1 MVDAAARP
9 GSDPALRARG
19 LTKRYRD
26 TVAVDAID
34 LEIAPGELVS
44 LLGPNGAGK
53 STLMDMIAGV
63 VRPDGGDAWVLGHS
77 LRREPMAARRALG
90 VVPQDIALYP
100 DLSARENLLFWGRM
114 YGLTGT
120 RLERRTATLLEVVG
134 LAERQRG
141 RVETFS
147 GGMKRRL
154 NIAAALLHEPP
165 VIMLDE
171 PTVGID
177 PQSRRAILDY
187 VQRLNDDGATVLY
200 TTHYMEE
207 AAELSDRIAI
217 LDRGRII
224 AQGTHDALTRIV
236 GEHDRIELELAGA
249 SASDPGAAAA
259 AAFADLP
266 GVRQVS
272 PQGATLELLA
282 DDGTTLL
289 PGLFARAAERGVAVR
304 SVTLHEP
311 DLESVFLHLTGRAL
325 RD

>member
-1 MVDAAARP
+1 MVEAAR
-9 GSDPALRARG
+9 GRGTVPALRIEG
-19 LTKRYRD
+19 VTKRYRNN
-26 TVAVDAID
+26 VAVDAVS
-34 LEIAPGELVS
+34 LEVQKGELVS

-63 VRPDGGDAWVLGHS
+63 IRPDQGDVWVMGHS
-77 LRREPMAARRALG
+77 LRRAPMAVRAALG
-90 VVPQDIALYP
+90 VVPQDLALYP
-100 DLSARENLLFWGRM
+100 DLSARENLRFWGRM
-114 YGLTGT
+114 YGLSGA
-120 RLERRTATLLEVVG
+120 RLARRTADLLEVVG
-134 LAERQRG
+134 LVERQRD

-187 VQRLNDDGATVLY
+187 VKRLNDEGATVLY

-224 AQGTHDALTRIV
+224 AQGTHEALTLIV
-236 GEHDRIELELAGA
+236 GEHDRVELELSKAGI
-249 SASDPGAAAA
+249 DGE

-266 GVRQVS
+266 GVLRVS
-272 PQGATLELLA
+272 AQDRRLELLA
-282 DDGTTLL
+282 NDGPTLL
-289 PGLFARAAERGVAVR
+289 PGLFTRAAERGIAVR
-304 SVTLHEP
+304 SVTLREP

>member
-1 MVDAAARP
+1 MVEAAR
-9 GSDPALRARG
+9 GRGTNPALRIEGVR
-19 LTKRYRD
+19 KRYRNN
-26 TVAVDAID
+26 VAVDAVS
-34 LEIAPGELVS
+34 LEVEKGELVS

-63 VRPDGGDAWVLGHS
+63 VRPDQGDVWVMGHS
-77 LRREPMAARRALG
+77 LRQAPMAVRAALG
-90 VVPQDIALYP
+90 VVPQDLALYP
-100 DLSARENLLFWGRM
+100 DLSARENLQFWGRM
-114 YGLTGT
+114 YGLGGA
-120 RLERRTATLLEVVG
+120 RLARRTADLLEVVG
-134 LAERQRG
+134 LVERQRD

-187 VQRLNDDGATVLY
+187 VRRLNDEGATVLY

-224 AQGTHDALTRIV
+224 AQGTHEALTRIV
-236 GEHDRIELELAGA
+236 GEHDRVELELSEAGIGRCGRVRRSPWGPA
-249 SASDPGAAAA
+249 RLRAGPEARVACERRPHPAARSVHTCRRTRYRGPLGDP
-259 AAFADLP
+259 
-266 GVRQVS
+266 
-272 PQGATLELLA
+272 
-282 DDGTTLL
+282 
-289 PGLFARAAERGVAVR
+289 ARAGSRVGVPAPHR
-304 SVTLHEP
+304 PRPEGLSP
-311 DLESVFLHLTGRAL
+311 
-325 RD
+325 

>member
-1 MVDAAARP
+1 MVEAAR
-9 GSDPALRARG
+9 GRGTNPALRIEGVR
-19 LTKRYRD
+19 KRYRNN
-26 TVAVDAID
+26 VAVDAVS
-34 LEIAPGELVS
+34 LEVERGELVS

-63 VRPDGGDAWVLGHS
+63 VRPDQGDVWVMGHS
-77 LRREPMAARRALG
+77 LRQAPMAVRAALG
-90 VVPQDIALYP
+90 VVPQDLALYP
-100 DLSARENLLFWGRM
+100 DLSARENLQFWGRM
-114 YGLTGT
+114 YGLGGA
-120 RLERRTATLLEVVG
+120 RLARRTADLLEVVG
-134 LAERQRG
+134 LVERQRD

-187 VQRLNDDGATVLY
+187 VRRLNDEGATVLY

-224 AQGTHDALTRIV
+224 AQGTHEALTRIV
-236 GEHDRIELELAGA
+236 GEHDRVELELSEAGT
-249 SASDPGAAAA
+249 DGA

-266 GVRQVS
+266 GVLRVS
-272 PQGATLELLA
+272 AQDRRLELLA
-282 DDGTTLL
+282 NDGPTLL
-289 PGLFARAAERGVAVR
+289 PDLFTRAAERGIAVR
-304 SVTLHEP
+304 SVTLREP